1 MNVVLSPYHLTT
13 KEPPAMA
20 ALLLAERVVTFIPSP
35 LSGSD
40 RESLGR
46 AVTMSPG
53 YLRFMDSWRWSTP
66 LWESGVV
73 CSAFRDTDASGDIH
87 HVFGALANDD
97 RFTPLRAL
105 LHEDLFDDEKRY
117 LDAVSH
123 DLLKGGPD
131 PGVSLPMSAALD
143 RFACRNSLMVMRA
156 HPTSVAQ
163 RAEEKLCRRVVTIA
177 IPGVVQADARR
188 LMIYRKE
195 LHEPLSELR
204 EALSGAVRD
213 LYRDSAE
220 PLDRDSLAE
229 IEHAARAYSMEFDA
243 LREDMASDAGDDE
256 VRLID
261 ATMTLS
267 LTAAPVDAVLRSG
280 LTAMRVLTGV
290 PRKELSGRHQPESG
304 VAALARRDAL
314 EGRSVITLV
323 VKPLGRPNASKR

>member
-20 ALLLAERVVTFIPSP
+20 ALLLAESVVTFIPSP

-40 RESLGR
+40 PESLGR

-73 CSAFRDTDASGDIH
+73 CSAFRNADASGDIH
-87 HVFGALANDD
+87 HVFGALTNDD
-97 RFTPLRAL
+97 RLTPLRAL
-105 LHEDLFDDEKRY
+105 MHEDLFDDEKRY

-131 PGVSLPMSAALD
+131 PGVCLPMNAALD
-143 RFACRNSLMVMRA
+143 RFACRNAMMVMRA
-156 HPTSVAQ
+156 QATSVAQ
-163 RAEEKLCRRVVTIA
+163 RAEEKLSKRLVTIA
-177 IPGVVQADARR
+177 VPGVVQADARR
-188 LMIYRKE
+188 VMIYRKE
-195 LHEPLSELR
+195 LHEPLAELR
-204 EALSGAVRD
+204 SALSGIARD
-213 LYRDSAE
+213 QYRDSADS
-220 PLDRDSLAE
+220 LDRETLAE
-229 IEHAARAYSMEFDA
+229 LEHAARAYAMEFDS
-243 LREDMASDAGDDE
+243 LREDMASDARDDE

-267 LTAAPVDAVLRSG
+267 ISAAPVDAVLRSG
-280 LTAMRVLTGV
+280 LTAMRVLTGPV
-290 PRKELSGRHQPESG
+290 RKELEGQARSG

-314 EGRSVITLV
+314 EGRSVITLT
-323 VKPLGRPNASKR
+323 VKPLGRPGASKR